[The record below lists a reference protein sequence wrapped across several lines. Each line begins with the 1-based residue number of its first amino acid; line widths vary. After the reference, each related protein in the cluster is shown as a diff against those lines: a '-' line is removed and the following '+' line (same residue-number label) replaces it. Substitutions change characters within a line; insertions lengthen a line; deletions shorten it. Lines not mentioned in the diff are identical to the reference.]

1 MKVRNH
7 TSVQIVRKL
16 GQRDRMLGEGAT
28 LVEVCKH
35 LEVVEQTYYR
45 WRNQYGGM
53 KADDAK
59 RLRELEKENA
69 RLKRIVAD
77 QALDNAMLKEPA
89 RGNF

>member
-45 WRNQYGGM
+45 WRKQYGGM

-77 QALDNAMLKEPA
+77 QALDNAMLKELN